1 MKRFAVLSL
10 STLVLGAFAL
20 VASVNRAEEE
30 KKEEFK
36 ATCPVSG
43 KAAIEDSSV
52 EYKGGKVYFCCE
64 GCPDAFK
71 GDTAKFAAKA
81 NMQLVQTKQFV
92 QEKCPLTGGKLN
104 AEKTVDV
111 GGAKV
116 TFCCEN
122 CQGAVAKLK
131 GDEQIN
137 KVFSD
142 AAFKKAGFKKAAA
155 E

>member
-1 MKRFAVLSL
+1 MKRFAVLAI
-10 STLVLGAFAL
+10 VAAVAL
-20 VASVNRAEEE
+20 VASINRAEEE
-30 KKEEFK
+30 KKAEFK

-52 EYKGGKVYFCCE
+52 EYKEGKVYFCCE

-81 NMQLVQTKQFV
+81 NAQLVQTGQYV
-92 QEKCPLTGGKLN
+92 QEKCPLSGGKLN

-111 GGAKV
+111 AGAKV

-142 AAFKKAGFKKAAA
+142 AAFTKAGFKKKKA

>member
-1 MKRFAVLSL
+1 MKRFVVLAATLAIAV
-10 STLVLGAFAL
+10 TFT
-20 VASVNRAEEE
+20 ASINLADD
-30 KKEEFK
+30 KEEGFK

-43 KAAIEDSSV
+43 KAAIKDSSV
-52 EYKGGKVYFCCE
+52 DYKGGKVYFCCE

-81 NMQLVQTKQFV
+81 NMQLVQTKQAV
-92 QEKCPLTGGKLN
+92 QEKCPLSGQKLN
-104 AEKTVDV
+104 EEKTVDV
-111 GGAKV
+111 AGVKV
-116 TFCCEN
+116 TFCCGN

-137 KVFSD
+137 KVFAD
-142 AAFKKAGFKKAAA
+142 AAFAKAYKVKKA